1 MNRFDTYNQ
10 TIKQIKDCIFMYLI
24 MAVIGNVY
32 TGLGLF
38 VISNENF
45 SIYCIAHG
53 AYWNLV
59 AVTLLPCDLL
69 TYHGLLNWN
78 RWFLIPSLAHRW
90 IFAFWTVFLITWNIY
105 ADFDYIRDWNFFEC
119 IRVLQI
125 SIATIIFW
133 YFWPVSLKN
142 LSRQFGEMKSNSK
155 PTIYD

>member
-10 TIKQIKDCIFMYLI
+10 TIKQIKDCIFTYLI
-24 MAVIGNVY
+24 IAVIGNVY

-78 RWFLIPSLAHRW
+78 RWFLIPSLGHRW
-90 IFAFWTVFLITWNIY
+90 IFAIWTVFLISWNIY
-105 ADFDYIRDWNFFEC
+105 LRG
-119 IRVLQI
+119 L
-125 SIATIIFW
+125 
-133 YFWPVSLKN
+133 
-142 LSRQFGEMKSNSK
+142 
-155 PTIYD
+155 